1 MCEQIRVPLDGP
13 ALAERALPCA
23 TRLAQTTGATL
34 HLVRAVEPLSGALSS
49 YGHVIVHD
57 RYIDAAVRVA
67 TEYLDAV
74 RARLLTDAVR
84 VQTRTPNWERP
95 GCAARGGAQGRHRLG
110 GHVQSPDLGS
120 YHWGRRRHRGTPTLA
135 SRAGRGTCGS

>member
-1 MCEQIRVPLDGP
+1 MCEQIRVPLDGS

-34 HLVRAVEPLSGALSS
+34 HLVRAVEPLPGALSS

-67 TEYLDAV
+67 TEFLDAV
-74 RARLLTDAVR
+74 RARLLTDGVR
-84 VQTRTPNWERP
+84 VQTRTPIGNALDALLEEER
-95 GCAARGGAQGRHRLG
+95 
-110 GHVQSPDLGS
+110 
-120 YHWGRRRHRGTPTLA
+120 
-135 SRAGRGTCGS
+135 RAGINLVVMCSRRPARACRCSAPRRWPRSSVVVV